1 MSEFQ
6 LFGERIWQSIYSTST
21 RKVYFAAPPAVIFAE
36 NGKKENS
43 KVKRRPKIP

>member
-6 LFGERIWQSIYSTST
+6 LFGERIW